1 MARVFEAM
9 QKYGRTTAAEGDYA
23 NTFLQFYDFEN
34 EAGPDEQIRISQPE
48 TVTPDSPLMT
58 DYAEPGI
65 RYAGQHDLE
74 DGCVLELD
82 EPALT
87 AAAAE
92 ASEPAWLDEEPLQHL
107 WEYPEAPLSNQQFQ
121 PAGEV
126 TVEAAA
132 VGDAIETE
140 VITEP
145 SVEPQAETFEAAAAE
160 DCEPVNELVPEPES
174 AETPVEI
181 EAQAEVAMIE
191 AQAEVAMTAPAV
203 EVETALAPAAA
214 STALVPMTPQ
224 ELMSNALPVHVRDE
238 FRRLRSSLLL
248 AADAQ
253 QLQVLMV
260 CGVEPG
266 DGGSFVA
273 RHLSL
278 LLAEFEQ
285 INVGRFELHDQMP
298 TGEESDVSP
307 ESYQLALRRTPL
319 PNLREIATTQGTVT
333 LSELLRV
340 CDTRTMI
347 SMLKSRFDFVLID
360 APAVTSNPDTALLAS
375 QVDGVIL
382 VAQQDETPCHALAAA
397 RAALQN
403 AKANVLGVVLNRRR
417 K

>member
-9 QKYGRTTAAEGDYA
+9 QKYGRTSATEGDYA
-23 NTFLQFYDFEN
+23 STFLQFYDFEN
-34 EAGPDEQIRISQPE
+34 EAGPDAPASVSQPE
-48 TVTPDSPLMT
+48 AVMGDHPVMT

-65 RYAGQHDLE
+65 RYAGQSDIE
-74 DGCVLELD
+74 EGCVLDLD
-82 EPALT
+82 ETML
-87 AAAAE
+87 AADQVE
-92 ASEPAWLDEEPLQHL
+92 ASEPAWVDEEPLQHL
-107 WEYPEAPLSNQQFQ
+107 WEYPEAQLSNQQFQ

-126 TVEAAA
+126 AVAAEA
-132 VGDAIETE
+132 VCDAIETE
-140 VITEP
+140 AIAEP
-145 SVEPQAETFEAAAAE
+145 AVEIQAESVAAVTMAEA
-160 DCEPVNELVPEPES
+160 CEPVSDFVPEPE
-174 AETPVEI
+174 PVEPPVD
-181 EAQAEVAMIE
+181 VATQDE
-191 AQAEVAMTAPAV
+191 LAMTAPAV
-203 EVETALAPAAA
+203 ETEAVLEQAAA
-214 STALVPMTPQ
+214 STALVPATPH
-224 ELMSNALPVHVRDE
+224 ELVINSLPAHVRDE

-253 QLQVLMV
+253 QLQVMMV

-278 LLAEFEQ
+278 LLAEFDK
-285 INVGRFELHDQMP
+285 INVGRFELNDQTP
-298 TGEESDVSP
+298 AEEQSYVSP
-307 ESYQLALRRTPL
+307 ENYQLALRRTPL
-319 PNLREIATTQGTVT
+319 PNLREIATTQGRVT

-360 APAVTSNPDTALLAS
+360 APAVTANPDTALLAS

-382 VAQQDETPCHALAAA
+382 VAQQDETRCHALAAA